1 MQALR
6 KVNHNIQ
13 SWFGRGNRLNCV
25 WNVTSCLVS
34 QMRSQF
40 ELWSSRTGRVE
51 SRCIIFVI
59 YLFFFLRHSQANI
72 REMASVFIC
81 QWLRPF
87 WAWKISLVMQ
97 ATLKRSLHCCEK
109 STCVTFQCPF
119 DVDACAI
126 WEVEYVAISRECNVH
141 YLTCQGLVYFEGHAY
156 EPLVEAFEIVLAI
169 YLRCNRKFDE
179 HTRGQPLRLCF
190 SVCNSP
196 SR

>member
-13 SWFGRGNRLNCV
+13 SWFGRGNRLSCV

-51 SRCIIFVI
+51 SRCIIFLI

-81 QWLRPF
+81 QWLRAF

-97 ATLKRSLHCCEK
+97 ATLTLKRSLHCCEK
-109 STCVTFQCPF
+109 STCVTFQCLCN
-119 DVDACAI
+119 VDALHTTKTS
-126 WEVEYVAISRECNVH
+126 ISTSIST
-141 YLTCQGLVYFEGHAY
+141 LTQNYQRRFVCSFPPVSVYIRCQTVGY
-156 EPLVEAFEIVLAI
+156 
-169 YLRCNRKFDE
+169 
-179 HTRGQPLRLCF
+179 
-190 SVCNSP
+190 
-196 SR
+196 